1 MIQNMGFHPNQI
13 ERLKSLGD
21 GTFYT
26 DSPKSPEEWVKR
38 CEGADI
44 VCSGKFGLEQRIYDV
59 KNTFFSLP
67 FVGVGWLDKTKLKEN
82 NITVTCCLDVTK
94 TQSQSGLLL

>member
-82 NITVTCCLDVTK
+82 NITVTYCLDVTK